1 MCWCYDVKIQDSDA
15 EDDDHDDDY
24 YYYYYDDGDGDDDD
38 DDDGDD
44 DDGDDDCDDDDEEEK
59 EKTTEEEEDEDDSIQ
74 KLYGRYA
81 AGLMMTIDDVFA
93 TGDHCISLRLI
104 MFWKPPARIEV
115 IQDWSPKNMFKSL
128 E

>member
-15 EDDDHDDDY
+15 EDDDHDDD

-93 TGDHCISLRLI
+93 TGDHCISLRWSCSENPQLELRLY
-104 MFWKPPARIEV
+104 KIEV
-115 IQDWSPKNMFKSL
+115 PKTCLKV
-128 E
+128 